1 MKGTST
7 YTATASYPR
16 WYRKR
21 VSTYWWLW
29 QPSYLKFILRELS
42 SVPIAYFVVLILL
55 QLRALSQGPEA
66 YTTFQEWLKTP
77 VAIVLNSISF
87 CFVLFHTITW
97 FNLTPR
103 ALVVRIRGQRVP
115 DFLIAGSNYVAW
127 LVVSVVVAW
136 FILRG

>member
-7 YTATASYPR
+7 YTEYYPR

-42 SVPIAYFVVLILL
+42 SVPVAYVVVLILL

-66 YTTFQEWLKTP
+66 YAVFQEWLRTP
-77 VAIVLNSISF
+77 LAIALNSISF

-97 FNLTPR
+97 FNLAPR
-103 ALVVRIRGQRVP
+103 AMVVRVRGRRVP
-115 DFLIAGSNYVAW
+115 DFLIAGSNYIAW

>member
-7 YTATASYPR
+7 YTAPYPR

-29 QPSYLKFILRELS
+29 QPSYLKFILREMS
-42 SVPIAYFVVLILL
+42 SVPVAYVVVLVLL

-66 YTTFQEWLKTP
+66 YAAFQEWLKTP
-77 VAIVLNSISF
+77 LAILLNGISF

-103 ALVVRIRGQRVP
+103 AMVVRIRGQRVP

-127 LVVSVVVAW
+127 LMVSVVVAW
-136 FILRG
+136 FVLRG